1 MRGNGEFTT
10 HEESRSLTKM
20 HGPLVNERVGSA
32 EVVQVILLKQCSN
45 LLSQI
50 VRGMSIREPLFNRL
64 VEVIGRELFY
74 FQSTGGEE
82 RQERADRE
90 GACMEGSRSCSKWF

>member
-1 MRGNGEFTT
+1 M
-10 HEESRSLTKM
+10 
-20 HGPLVNERVGSA
+20 GSA
-32 EVVQVILLKQCSN
+32 EIVQVILLNQCSS

-74 FQSTGGEE
+74 FQSTGGEQ
-82 RQERADRE
+82 RQERADR
-90 GACMEGSRSCSKWF
+90 ARVCMRGIAKLLKAVLIGSPLWIFAHHQVFNRYQAL